1 MTNLAL
7 AFLTT
12 PATSPITGLDWAVI
26 SAYFS
31 ILLCVAWWV
40 VKKGKDSAADYF
52 LAGRNLSWWI
62 IGASIFAS
70 NIGSEHVVG
79 LAGAGATSGVAL
91 AHYELHAWCLLVLG
105 WVFVP
110 FYSRAL
116 VYTMPEFLGR
126 RFSPTARWVLSVIT
140 LVAHVFTKFAVSIFA
155 GGVVFATLL
164 PEVSLRLGG
173 ATFNSFWIGSV
184 AVLLLTGLY
193 TVLGG
198 MRAVAY
204 TDAVPTSVPAIGS
217 GLLTLFGLARL
228 VRWHELRHELDPD
241 LFNLWKPRVPAG
253 RQGTRLCVQA
263 SG

>member
-110 FYSRAL
+110 FYMRSM
-116 VYTMPEFLGR
+116 VFTMPEFLER
-126 RFSPTARWVLSVIT
+126 RFSPASRYVMSM
-140 LVAHVFTKFAVSIFA
+140 VSIITFI
-155 GGVVFATLL
+155 
-164 PEVSLRLGG
+164 VSK
-173 ATFNSFWIGSV
+173 I
-184 AVLLLTGLY
+184 AVG
-193 TVLGG
+193 
-198 MRAVAY
+198 
-204 TDAVPTSVPAIGS
+204 
-217 GLLTLFGLARL
+217 F
-228 VRWHELRHELDPD
+228 
-241 LFNLWKPRVPAG
+241 F
-253 RQGTRLCVQA
+253 
-263 SG
+263 